1 MQSSSNISGKDMKQN
16 CPSAEPWKTPLP
28 TSYHLDLAPF
38 AMTLWAQPI
47 FFFFNFIQQTVSLP

>member
-47 FFFFNFIQQTVSLP
+47 FFFF